1 MLINKTKVKEIVGNM
16 QMTKEFTDSLD
27 NYLEETIKKSCK
39 RARDN
44 GRNTVM
50 GRDI

>member
-1 MLINKTKVKEIVGNM
+1 MLVNKTQVKEIVGNM
-16 QMTKEFTDSLD
+16 QMTKEFME
-27 NYLEETIKKSCK
+27 NLEQFVGDTIRKACK

-50 GRDI
+50 DRDI